1 MNLKVLLFYL
11 NFIPFISYSEDT
23 LTIDLTDSLNLI
35 NYLSNIEKNQK
46 SNEEWF
52 KNLTEKGVSSGEKE
66 IYFSEEAIIL
76 LNDSIFRD
84 KIYKDEYTLY
94 DVGISLSNL
103 DIKLAFWQM
112 INIYP
117 EKKDTLIKYI
127 YAYDKILPVDEIVLA
142 SFYTYA
148 FFDPKITRLDTGK
161 PEVYRP
167 DIFEDYFDEGEAL
180 SKVDTGT
187 GKQLSDL
194 VRKLRKVEDQI
205 ADAEQYLKTIKA
217 EKHKLSTENI
227 PALMD
232 EMGMDRVDVD
242 GLTVTRKMIVS
253 ASIPQDR
260 KEEAFAWLRE
270 NGLDDIIKNDITC
283 SFGKGEDN
291 LAGDVV
297 GLLHERGFDPKTKTH
312 VHPSTLKAFVKERVT
327 DGKPIDLDMFGAYIN
342 NAAEIR
348 RKA

>member
-1 MNLKVLLFYL
+1 M
-11 NFIPFISYSEDT
+11 T
-23 LTIDLTDSLNLI
+23 DL
-35 NYLSNIEKNQK
+35 
-46 SNEEWF
+46 
-52 KNLTEKGVSSGEKE
+52 
-66 IYFSEEAIIL
+66 
-76 LNDSIFRD
+76 
-84 KIYKDEYTLY
+84 
-94 DVGISLSNL
+94 
-103 DIKLAFWQM
+103 
-112 INIYP
+112 
-117 EKKDTLIKYI
+117 
-127 YAYDKILPVDEIVLA
+127 
-142 SFYTYA
+142 
-148 FFDPKITRLDTGK
+148 
-161 PEVYRP
+161 
-167 DIFEDYFDEGEAL
+167 FEDYFDDGEAL
-180 SKVDTGT
+180 AKVDSGT

-194 VRKLRKVEDQI
+194 VRALRNVEKQI
-205 ADAEQYLKTIKA
+205 DDAETHLKTLKQ
-217 EKHKLSTENI
+217 EKHKLSVENI